1 MREKGYVIMNRLF
14 FMAIVIFFMT
24 ISFAT
29 FALAN
34 GVLLDGMGSIS
45 TGRGCTNIAQHD
57 NGILIHDN
65 PAALA
70 RMDGKRLEVSLDL
83 LTLPM
88 SYTDPYNDK
97 DGKDSLFTLPT
108 FAYTHKNDQSHFGF
122 GVGVY
127 NPAGFSTEHNLLDPI
142 LGGLKYFSDASLTK
156 ILFAMG
162 WQVTDGWS
170 LGFGV
175 GPAYS
180 RAEIETP
187 YTFQTG
193 SLMGTPSLVKMKGDD
208 WSFTWNI
215 GTQLEVSSK
224 TTVGLAYTCQEKFD
238 IHGDMDITV
247 PTVDSAHYNLHL
259 DFKWPQTL
267 GGGILH
273 KFNEKQKIAL
283 DVLWI
288 DWSSAF
294 DALTFKLSE
303 GTSPVFNSLTGGSS
317 THDTLP
323 LHWKESYAYRLGYEY
338 MLNPQNTL
346 RLGYIYNKNPVPSST
361 LTPLIPGILKHSINF
376 GYGHNWEKS
385 ALNIAY
391 QHSFKNKESVGMS
404 EIIGGD
410 FDQSSVEISAHYLSI
425 GFQYRF

>member
-1 MREKGYVIMNRLF
+1 MRRCYFMCVFILF
-14 FMAIVIFFMT
+14 SV
-24 ISFAT
+24 ISFAG

-34 GVLLDGMGSIS
+34 GVLLDGMGPIS
-45 TGRGCTNIAQHD
+45 TGRGGTNIAQSD

-70 RMDGKRLEVSLDL
+70 RMDGKHIEVSVDL

-88 SYTDPYNDK
+88 SYTDPYNDT
-97 DGKDSLFTLPT
+97 DGKDSIFILPT
-108 FAYTHKNDQSHFGF
+108 FAYTYKIDHSRFGF
-122 GVGVY
+122 GVGIF
-127 NPAGFSTEHNLLDPI
+127 NPAGFSTEHNLLDPN
-142 LGGLKYFSDASLTK
+142 LGDLKYFSDASLSK
-156 ILFAMG
+156 ILLAVG
-162 WQVTDGWS
+162 WQVADGWS
-170 LGFGV
+170 VGFGV

-180 RAEIETP
+180 RAELETP

-193 SLMGTPSLVKMKGDD
+193 VLAGTPSLVKMKGDD
-208 WSFTWNI
+208 WSFTWNF
-215 GTQLEVSSK
+215 GTQWEVSSQ
-224 TTVGLAYTCQEKFD
+224 TTVGLAYTCREKFD
-238 IHGDMDITV
+238 IHGDMDVTV

-273 KFNEKQKIAL
+273 KLNEKQKIAF

-294 DALTFKLSE
+294 NELTFKLSE
-303 GTSPVFNSLTGGSS
+303 GTSPVFNFLTGGSS
-317 THDTLP
+317 TQDTLP
-323 LHWKESYAYRLGYEY
+323 LRWKDSYACRLGYEY
-338 MLNPQNTL
+338 MMNPQDTL
-346 RLGYIYNKNPVPSST
+346 RFGYVYNKNPVPCST
-361 LTPLIPGILKHSINF
+361 LTQLIPGILKHAITL

-391 QHSFKNKESVGMS
+391 QHSFKNKESVGIS

-410 FDQSSVEISAHYLSI
+410 FDHSSVEISAHYLSI
-425 GFQYRF
+425 GFQYKF